1 MSACGGGG
9 SSSDSPTVTTPPN
22 VPKESISSELSEEF
36 VLLEDQDIVD
46 KIRDKISGN
55 TSNDTD
61 YNVALGHTIGEVFAD
76 YPYGRTARI
85 IKIYNLGINSIKY
98 PNLICSE
105 VNTTGSVKT
114 LKLKTD
120 RENCIILD
128 KTYRKG
134 SNITQT
140 VNGDTTTLSFSKVR
154 YGSNVDFN
162 LKDDYLISGT
172 IVHRK
177 TKNNMGKSNLIKS
190 ISWNSSV

>member
-1 MSACGGGG
+1 MKKQISIFGLAFVSGLMSACGGGGG
-9 SSSDSPTVTTPPN
+9 SSSDSPIVTTPPN
-22 VPKESISSELSEEF
+22 VPKESISPELSEEF
-36 VLLEDQDIVD
+36 VPFEDQDIVK

-61 YNVALGHTIGEVFAD
+61 YNVALGHMIGEVFAD

-105 VNTTGSVKT
+105 VTTNGAVKT

-120 RENCIILD
+120 KDNCIILD

-134 SNITQT
+134 STITQT
-140 VNGDTTTLSFSKVR
+140 VNGDTTTLNFR
-154 YGSNVDFN
+154 NVQ
-162 LKDDYLISGT
+162 
-172 IVHRK
+172 
-177 TKNNMGKSNLIKS
+177 M
-190 ISWNSSV
+190 